1 MAEPPPQPVYARSF
15 DMAESAFENEKMIQ
29 AHPTP
34 VFSSDQDV
42 STTANV
48 NFLIGSN

>member
-1 MAEPPPQPVYARSF
+1 LSEFAIPYPSPVYARDGF
-15 DMAESAFENEKMIQ
+15 AMAEASFA
-29 AHPTP
+29 PTP

-48 NFLIGSN
+48 IFLIGSN